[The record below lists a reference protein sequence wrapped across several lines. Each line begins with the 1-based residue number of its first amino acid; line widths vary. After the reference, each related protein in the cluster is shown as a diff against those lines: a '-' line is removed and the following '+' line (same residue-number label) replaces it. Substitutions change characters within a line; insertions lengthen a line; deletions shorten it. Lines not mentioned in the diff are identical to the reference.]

1 MFYNEY
7 MKSVK
12 EINFMSRG
20 SKEDGFL
27 TVIENSND
35 FPFPINR
42 VYTVT
47 DTKEGNIRGY
57 HAHKKLWQVFFA
69 LNGSIKV
76 TCENQN
82 GEKKI
87 IVLDSP
93 NKGLICGP
101 MIWHT
106 LEYHNSAVL
115 MVLAS
120 EKYNE
125 NDYIREYDRF
135 KNYENTS
142 K

>member
-1 MFYNEY
+1 
-7 MKSVK
+7 MKNVI
-12 EINFMSRG
+12 EINFMSHG
-20 SKEDGFL
+20 SGEDGFL
-27 TVIENSND
+27 TVIENND
-35 FPFPINR
+35 IFSFSIKR

-47 DTKEGNIRGY
+47 DTIEGNIRGY

-76 TCENQN
+76 ICENQN
-82 GEKKI
+82 GDKET

-120 EKYNE
+120 EKYDE
-125 NDYIREYDRF
+125 NDYIRNYDRF
-135 KNYENTS
+135 KSYENTS